1 MCELDRLILPLPLGS
16 TDPEMLEG
24 EKAVLRQLKPGTTLH
39 MGDDPSLPSLPERP
53 TLIDV
58 YRARIT
64 GLTAR
69 HQLISA
75 KTALDNGLP
84 EKVVMAILVH
94 DIAIGCL
101 IRSDHGYWGAQMI
114 APYVDEEV
122 AFAVQYHQPLRYFA
136 DEAAGYAYPDSYNR
150 MFGPDYQPPA
160 YIRRDADHAR
170 SHRWYMSARLVTLYD
185 TYGFD
190 DSTAPDP
197 AMFEDI
203 IGRHFRQPEEG
214 LGFDNSPSAHMWRT
228 VMWPHNAL

>member
-1 MCELDRLILPLPLGS
+1 MRTRLTLPLPLGS
-16 TDPEMLEG
+16 TDPDMLDA
-24 EKAVLRQLKPGTTLH
+24 EKAILKQLGPGTTLT
-39 MGDDPSLPSLPERP
+39 MGDVPGLSKLPERP
-53 TLIDV
+53 TLLDF

-75 KTALDNGLP
+75 KTALDKGLP
-84 EKVVMAILVH
+84 EKVIMAILVH

-101 IRSDHGYWGAQMI
+101 IRTDHGYWGAQMI

-160 YIRRDADHAR
+160 YIQRDADYAR
-170 SHRWYMSARLVTLYD
+170 DHRWYMSARQVTMYD

-190 DSTAPDP
+190 PDVAPPDP

-214 LGFDNSPSAHMWRT
+214 LGFDSSPAAHMWRT